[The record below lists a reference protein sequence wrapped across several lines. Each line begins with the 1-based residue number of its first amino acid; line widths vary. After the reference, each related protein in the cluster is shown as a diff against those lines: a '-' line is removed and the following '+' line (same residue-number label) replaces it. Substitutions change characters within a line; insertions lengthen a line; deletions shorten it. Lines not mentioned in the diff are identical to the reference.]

1 MPCAD
6 GSKTLV
12 EPRVNRMLKTLGIV
26 DACYGSSPARARASR
41 RIGGKS
47 VLEWVVRRAT
57 DSQQLDGVLVVTSGA
72 AENGVVARLVPS
84 DVPVFVGPK
93 SDPLSCL
100 RAALDEYR
108 CESVVRIGSHFPF
121 VDPMLLDRLVID
133 AEGHPDCDYLSYCC
147 RNGQPAILAPVGL
160 YAEWFR
166 SKALQRVAKM
176 TTAEPDRQSVTGY
189 FYAHPEQFNLRLIP
203 VPDAIDREDVRLTV
217 DIEED
222 WENTLTIFEALGPE
236 ELDWQRIAELL
247 DHQPALRK
255 RMAALNRVHASA

>member
-1 MPCAD
+1 
-6 GSKTLV
+6 
-12 EPRVNRMLKTLGIV
+12 MLKTLGIV
-26 DACYGSSPARARASR
+26 DACFTASPSRARAAR
-41 RIGGKS
+41 RLGGKS
-47 VLEWVVRRAT
+47 VLEWVVRRVT
-57 DSQQLDGVLVVTSGA
+57 DSQRLDGVLVVTSPA
-72 AENGVVARLVPS
+72 AENRFVRGLVPP

-100 RAALDEYR
+100 RAAVDEYR
-108 CESVVRIGSHFPF
+108 PESLIRVGAHFPF
-121 VDPMLLDRLVID
+121 VDPMLLDRLAID
-133 AEGHPDCDYLSYCC
+133 AAGHPDCDYLSYCC

-160 YAEWFR
+160 YAEWIHTE
-166 SKALQRVAKM
+166 ALRRVAKSA
-176 TTAEPDRQSVTGY
+176 TAAKDRQSVTSY
-189 FYAHPEQFNLRLIP
+189 FYAHPEKFNLRLIP
-203 VPDAIDREDVRLTV
+203 APAQIDRDDVRLTV